1 MASTAGGFTAH
12 HLTGHA
18 HRTEGMIVTGERRA
32 TALVDRRRLSCI
44 GSVATAFLLLGCQ
57 VQRQPAVD
65 SASVTVP
72 DSLPV
77 VQLDSTIPPAI
88 AGQDGWNYVES
99 ATADVMGD
107 GVPERIVLTARVEL
121 YRGRPAWDDGQP
133 WQVYVESQDGRR
145 TYLYA
150 QRLQLGTL
158 TMRVTRAD
166 SGGKA
171 TVLLIEHLPD
181 RLRVLETRLTPPDL
195 SLMLLVER
203 ELDPRGE
210 QASPRL
216 R

>member
-1 MASTAGGFTAH
+1 VASPAGGFTEH
-12 HLTGHA
+12 HLTGHS
-18 HRTEGMIVTGERRA
+18 HRKEGMTATGERI
-32 TALVDRRRLSCI
+32 RLTWLGFA
-44 GSVATAFLLLGCQ
+44 GSTFLLLGCE
-57 VQRQPAVD
+57 VQRQPPVD
-65 SASVTVP
+65 SPNVTLP
-72 DSLPV
+72 DSLAV
-77 VQLDSTIPPAI
+77 VQLIDSRIPPAI

-107 GVPERIVLTARVEL
+107 SLPERIVLTARVEL

-133 WQVYVESQDGRR
+133 WQVYVESQDGQR

-158 TMRVTRAD
+158 TMRITRAD
-166 SGGKA
+166 SGRKA
-171 TVLLIEHLPD
+171 RVLLIEHLPH
-181 RLRVLETRLTPPDL
+181 RLRVLESRSTGVGL
-195 SLMLLVER
+195 SLALLIER

>member
-1 MASTAGGFTAH
+1 MKSK
-12 HLTGHA
+12 
-18 HRTEGMIVTGERRA
+18 GERITCLA
-32 TALVDRRRLSCI
+32 FAGI
-44 GSVATAFLLLGCQ
+44 PFLLMGCE
-57 VQRQPAVD
+57 VQRLPPLD
-65 SASVTVP
+65 SAGVAHP
-72 DSLPV
+72 DSLRV
-77 VQLDSTIPPAI
+77 IQLIDSTIPAAI

-107 GVPERIVLTARVEL
+107 SVPERIVLTARVEL

-133 WQVYVESQDGRR
+133 WQVYVEAQDGQR

-166 SGGKA
+166 TGRKA

-181 RLRVLETRLTPPDL
+181 RLRVLEARSTGTGL
-195 SLMLLVER
+195 SVTALIER

-216 R
+216 Q

>member
-1 MASTAGGFTAH
+1 MTA
-12 HLTGHA
+12 
-18 HRTEGMIVTGERRA
+18 TGERRA
-32 TALVDRRRLSCI
+32 TALVDRPWVSCLGFVGI
-44 GSVATAFLLLGCQ
+44 AFLLLGCE
-57 VQRQPAVD
+57 VQRQPSVD

-77 VQLDSTIPPAI
+77 VQLIDSTIPPAI

-107 GVPERIVLTARVEL
+107 SMPERIVLTARVEL

-133 WQVYVESQDGRR
+133 WQMYVESQGGQR

-158 TMRVTRAD
+158 TMRVTRAH
-166 SGGKA
+166 SGRKA

-181 RLRVLETRLTPPDL
+181 RLRILEARSTATGLSVTP
-195 SLMLLVER
+195 LVER